1 MRQRGTASAR
11 PCLGTWI
18 WILRFGDRFGTLPD
32 VPPRHSRTPW
42 RWKPRFV
49 RFRGFC
55 QPRWKNSIFELLSLG
70 DEGSAAKR
78 ARSPVMAGGLINPP
92 QVVIKAVVVAPLA
105 ITSLSM
111 KSGRSPG
118 INRPGFFF
126 L

>member
-1 MRQRGTASAR
+1 
-11 PCLGTWI
+11 
-18 WILRFGDRFGTLPD
+18 
-32 VPPRHSRTPW
+32 
-42 RWKPRFV
+42 V
-49 RFRGFC
+49 RFRGFS
-55 QPRWKNSIFELLSLG
+55 QPRWKKSIVELLSLG

-78 ARSPVMAGGLINPP
+78 GTSPVMAGGLINPP

-111 KSGRSPG
+111 KCGRSPG